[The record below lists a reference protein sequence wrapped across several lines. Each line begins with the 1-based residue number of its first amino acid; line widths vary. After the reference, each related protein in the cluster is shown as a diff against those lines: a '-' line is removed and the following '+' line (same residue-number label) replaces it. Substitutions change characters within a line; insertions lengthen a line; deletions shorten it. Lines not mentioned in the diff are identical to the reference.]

1 MANVKFHLKDKNSK
15 KETLILLALNY
26 NNKRFKYSTK
36 TSIKP
41 SNWSNKNCR
50 VKAQA
55 SHSLEINKHLQKIED
70 SALEIYHVLVANNSL
85 INSKILKSRLDV
97 KLNRKDKEDFFSY
110 MKRYIDQKSELRDT
124 TKRDYLQT
132 YSTLREFEEHT
143 GYIVSFESVNL
154 DFYSRLQN
162 YMIKT
167 LKHSLNTF
175 GKRIKTIK
183 SIMNYATEIGINK
196 NLEYQKKSF
205 KVLSVKTNRI
215 YLTKEEIN
223 KLKELNLSGYLA
235 KTRDAFVL
243 MCYLGLRFSDYNK
256 INHNNIYNG
265 FLDIT
270 MHKTNERVSIPIHP
284 FALEIIEGY
293 NYILPEIS
301 NTKLN
306 KQIKIVCKYAE
317 IDEMIIQSD
326 KSLYKYE
333 LVTCHTARRSFAT
346 NGYIS
351 DVPIRD
357 LMRIT
362 GHKKETTFLDYV
374 QVKREVKLSR
384 ILEIYPTEL
393 RKVN

>member
-1 MANVKFHLKDKNSK
+1 MANAKFYLKDKNSNN
-15 KETLILLALNY
+15 ETLILMFFNY
-26 NNKRFKYSTK
+26 NNKVFKYSTK
-36 TSIKP
+36 TSIEP
-41 SNWSNKNCR
+41 RNWNNKSCR
-50 VKAQA
+50 VKQQS
-55 SHSLEINKHLQKIED
+55 SHSLILNKQINKIED
-70 SALEIYHVLVANNSL
+70 SIINIYHRMKTNDRVINN
-85 INSKILKSRLDV
+85 KILREQLDV
-97 KLNRKDKEDFFSY
+97 SLNRQDKEDFFAY
-110 MKRYIDQKSELRDT
+110 MKLYIEQKNELRDT

-132 YSTLREFEEHT
+132 FATLKEFERNT
-143 GYIVSFESVNL
+143 SYLVSFETITL
-154 DFYSRLQN
+154 DFYNRFQK
-162 YMIKT
+162 YMIKD
-167 LKHSLNTF
+167 LDHSLNTF

-293 NYILPEIS
+293 NYILPELS

-326 KSLYKYE
+326 KSLHKYE

-362 GHKKETTFLDYV
+362 GHKKETTILDYV
-374 QVKREVKLSR
+374 QVKREVKLRR

>member
-41 SNWSNKNCR
+41 SNWNTNNCR

-55 SHSLEINKHLQKIED
+55 SHSLEINKQLQRIED
-70 SALEIYHVLVANNSL
+70 SILETYHALVANDSL
-85 INSKILKSRLDV
+85 INSKILKSKLDV

-110 MKRYIDQKSELRDT
+110 MKLYIDQKSELRDT
-124 TKRDYLQT
+124 TKRDYIQT
-132 YSTLREFEEHT
+132 YRTLIEFEEHT
-143 GYIVSFESVNL
+143 GYIVSFESINL

-183 SIMNYATEIGINK
+183 SIMNYATEIGVNK

-205 KVLSVKTNRI
+205 KVLSKKTNRI
-215 YLTKEEIN
+215 YLTKDEIN
-223 KLKELNLSGYLA
+223 RLQKLDLSCTLE
-235 KTRDAFVL
+235 KTRDAFIL
-243 MCYLGLRFSDYNK
+243 MCYLGIRYSDYLNINK
-256 INHNNIYNG
+256 NNISDDY
-265 FLDIT
+265 LDIT
-270 MHKTNERVSIPIHP
+270 MHKTNDHVSIPIHP
-284 FALEIIEGY
+284 DALQIIQRWEY
-293 NYILPEIS
+293 QLPKLS
-301 NTKLN
+301 NSKLN
-306 KQIKIVCKYAE
+306 KQIKKVCRYAE
-317 IDEMIIQSD
+317 IDEEINNRGVVSR
-326 KSLYKYE
+326 KYE
-333 LVTCHTARRSFAT
+333 LITCHTARRSFAT
-346 NGYIS
+346 NGYLS

-362 GHKKETTFLDYV
+362 GHKKETTFLNYV
-374 QVKREVKLSR
+374 QVKRDVKLSR
-384 ILEIYPTEL
+384 ILEIYPTAL
-393 RKVN
+393 KRVV

>member
-1 MANVKFHLKDKNSK
+1 MKTNDRA
-15 KETLILLALNY
+15 I
-26 NNKRFKYSTK
+26 NN
-36 TSIKP
+36 
-41 SNWSNKNCR
+41 
-50 VKAQA
+50 
-55 SHSLEINKHLQKIED
+55 
-70 SALEIYHVLVANNSL
+70 
-85 INSKILKSRLDV
+85 KILKEQLDIS
-97 KLNRKDKEDFFSY
+97 LNRQGKEDFFSY
-110 MKRYIDQKSELRDT
+110 MKLYIEQKNELRET
-124 TKRDYLQT
+124 TKKDYLQT
-132 YSTLREFEEHT
+132 YDTLKEFERNT
-143 GYIVSFESVNL
+143 AYLVSFETITL
-154 DFYSRLQN
+154 DFYNRFQN
-162 YMIKT
+162 YMIKD
-167 LKHSLNTF
+167 LNHSINTF

-183 SIMNYATEIGINK
+183 SIMSYATEIGINK

-205 KVLSVKTNRI
+205 KVLSVKANRI

-223 KLKELNLSGYLA
+223 KLKELNLNGSLA

-243 MCYLGLRFSDYNK
+243 MCYLGLRFSDYIK

-284 FALEIIEGY
+284 YALEIIEGY
-293 NYILPEIS
+293 NYILPQLS

-326 KSLYKYE
+326 KSLCKYE

-374 QVKREVKLSR
+374 QVKREVKLDR

-393 RKVN
+393 KKVS